1 MNFANKISLSR
12 ILIIPFF
19 VASLF
24 CYTQDRLYL
33 KWICVGIFFFT
44 MLSDLLDGLI
54 ARLKGEK
61 TVLGKILDP
70 IADKLFLINSFVW
83 IYHLRDSLPIVSK
96 LPWIVLIIVLSRD
109 LLIILGIIVCVFL
122 KIDIKIEPNIWGKL
136 TTFSQMSTILLMLL
150 DFTFIKYVWVITCIF
165 TIISGLI
172 YIKRG
177 VKVLNAFD
185 KLSSRFNN

>member
-1 MNFANKISLSR
+1 
-12 ILIIPFF
+12 
-19 VASLF
+19 
-24 CYTQDRLYL
+24 
-33 KWICVGIFFFT
+33 